1 MIRSMRWMRADH
13 RNLMKAT
20 GWTLSAGKYGAG
32 VEQIASITRENLL
45 DISGAP
51 LIPAIH
57 LRAGGPLQME
67 FLFLQSQGKIP
78 STVPWETVRSC
89 FDTELAKSILSAADG
104 SGLDAFRFAAD
115 SP

>member
-1 MIRSMRWMRADH
+1 MRADH

-20 GWTLSAGKYGAG
+20 GWALSAGNALTAGKYGAG
-32 VEQIASITRENLL
+32 VEQIASITKESLL

-51 LIPAIH
+51 MVPPVH
-57 LRAGGPLQME
+57 LRTGGPFQME

-78 STVPWETVRSC
+78 PTVSWDTVRSC

-104 SGLDAFRFAAD
+104 YGLDAFRFAAD